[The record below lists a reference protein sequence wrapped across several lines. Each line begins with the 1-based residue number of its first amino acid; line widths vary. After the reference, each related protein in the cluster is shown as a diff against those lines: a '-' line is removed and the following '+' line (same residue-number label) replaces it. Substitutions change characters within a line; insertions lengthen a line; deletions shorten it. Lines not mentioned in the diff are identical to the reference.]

1 MYVAQERF
9 FRRVRTN
16 LHVIVCLNYPSDQF
30 STLQKFPFSR
40 FSEFPSL
47 LTRTCCIDVFQPWH
61 GSSLVQVSAL
71 RLADQHVVAAVQQI
85 IDTCKSSVATIMSYV
100 HTSSVKMQER
110 QFGFNQYKCY
120 TPKTFVEF
128 VDIFAKCC
136 DLIWK
141 EEQVYENKKT
151 RFSPGKLVHPKKEI
165 HSKKLECFLAF
176 FLRQTFPP
184 TYPLLN
190 SYFPFSWR
198 EKKSPCGKRVLMLHG
213 CVGVDRLRKFYY
225 KIVCC

>member
-1 MYVAQERF
+1 
-9 FRRVRTN
+9 
-16 LHVIVCLNYPSDQF
+16 
-30 STLQKFPFSR
+30 
-40 FSEFPSL
+40 
-47 LTRTCCIDVFQPWH
+47 VFQPWH

-85 IDTCKSSVATIMSYV
+85 IDTCKSSVAAIMSYV
-100 HTSSVKMQER
+100 HTSAVKMLER

-141 EEQVYENKKT
+141 KEQVYKNICGIQKSSFFT
-151 RFSPGKLVHPKKEI
+151 RRTHSPEKRNSQQKVGM
-165 HSKKLECFLAF
+165 
-176 FLRQTFPP
+176 FPP

-198 EKKSPCGKRVLMLHG
+198 EKKSPRGKRVLMLHG
-213 CVGVDRLRKFYY
+213 CVGVDRLRNFT
-225 KIVCC
+225 IRL